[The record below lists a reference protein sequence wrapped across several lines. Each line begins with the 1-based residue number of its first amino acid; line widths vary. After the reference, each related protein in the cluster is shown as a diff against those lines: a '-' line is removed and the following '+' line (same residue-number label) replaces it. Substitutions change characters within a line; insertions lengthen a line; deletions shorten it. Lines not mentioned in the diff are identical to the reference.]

1 MSFFSLAGVEK
12 LTLIASVVTLIGLP
26 ATLLA
31 LYLGWAQLR
40 RTETAA
46 EAARNTGEALRDQLQ
61 SVQLSW
67 LLPHFLQTVA
77 ELEDAQDSAT
87 ALRAL
92 SQWRGVA
99 PQGEAILN
107 KDASAPSG
115 LAEELRTT
123 VGLAVSAQQSLRE
136 GVDTREAL
144 HVVMP
149 AISNCTHNIA
159 VHVASVSLS
168 FRPGS
173 VQ

>member
-1 MSFFSLAGVEK
+1 MEK
-12 LTLIASVVTLIGLP
+12 LTVIASIVTLIGLP

-46 EAARNTGEALRDQLQ
+46 EAARKTGEAVRDQLQ

-67 LLPHFLQTVA
+67 LLPRFRETEA
-77 ELEDAQDSAT
+77 ELADAQDSAT
-87 ALRAL
+87 ARRAL
-92 SQWRGVA
+92 TQWRGIA

-107 KDASAPSG
+107 KDTSAPSG

-144 HVVMP
+144 RVVMP

-159 VHVASVSLS
+159 VHVASVSIS
-168 FRPGS
+168 SRPES

>member
-1 MSFFSLAGVEK
+1 MLFSSVTGVEK
-12 LTLIASVVTLIGLP
+12 LTVIASVVTLIGLP

-46 EAARNTGEALRDQLQ
+46 EAARKTGEAVRDQLQ

-67 LLPHFLQTVA
+67 LLPRFLETEA
-77 ELEDAQDSAT
+77 ELEDAQDAAT

-99 PQGEAILN
+99 PQGEAILS
-107 KDASAPSG
+107 KDTSAHPG

-144 HVVMP
+144 RVVMP
-149 AISNCTHNIA
+149 AISNCAHNIA

-168 FRPGS
+168 FGPGP